1 MKKLLQELKNKHQI
15 SWREVSE
22 KTGVSSATISK
33 YINEEDYDI
42 TYSSLFKI
50 LMFFQID
57 LKREAKKHLVP
68 LKHREICDVP
78 IIGQYNVD
86 GHIEPLNYGD
96 PTSIQRHILWEKHK
110 GLLCRVNG
118 YQNWVALFRNEPDH
132 NICGQNI
139 GTTLSV
145 VCTDKH
151 HKYIGLYQY
160 SHQNTQITNF
170 SGNRFDIPEDDFFH
184 VYPVDGVF
192 APKINH
198 K

>member
-1 MKKLLQELKNKHQI
+1 MKQLLQELKNKHQI

-33 YINEEDYDI
+33 FINEEDYDI
-42 TYSSLFKI
+42 TYSSLKKI
-50 LMFFQID
+50 LMFFKID
-57 LKREAKKHLVP
+57 LNKETKKHLVP
-68 LKHREICDVP
+68 FRHREICDVP
-78 IIGQYNVD
+78 IIGQYDAEGN
-86 GHIEPLNYGD
+86 IEPLNYGD
-96 PTSIQRHILWEKHK
+96 PSFIKRHILWEKHK
-110 GLLCRVNG
+110 GLLCRING
-118 YQNWVALFRNEPDH
+118 YQNWVALYKNEPNN
-132 NICGQNI
+132 NIIGQNI

-145 VCTDKH
+145 VCTKSH

-160 SHQNTQITNF
+160 SHQKSELTNF
-170 SGNRFDIPEDDFFH
+170 SGKSFDIPQENVCN